1 MRVLFVDDHILFRE
15 GMVSMF
21 KAEPDFE
28 IVGQAGSVREA
39 IDLARMYKPDLILMD
54 FSLPDGSGADASSVI
69 LAEQPGCKIIF
80 LTVYETDEKLFD
92 AIRAGAKG
100 YLLKNTPLNKVLA
113 SIRGLEM
120 GEAAIS
126 STMTMRLMQEF
137 SRIESPATKPD
148 LLDNL
153 SPRELEVLREMATG
167 ASNAE
172 IADCLFLSLNTVKH
186 HVGNILTK
194 LQATNRH
201 SAIKVA
207 RREGIIK

>member
-39 IDLARMYKPDLILMD
+39 VELARRHKPDLILMD
-54 FSLPDGSGADASSVI
+54 FSLPDGSGAEASAAI
-69 LAEQPGCKIIF
+69 LCEQPECKIVF
-80 LTVYETDEKLFD
+80 LTVYEADEKLFA

-100 YLLKNTPLNKVLA
+100 YLLKNTPVSKLLA
-113 SIRGLEM
+113 SLRALEK

-126 STMTMRLMQEF
+126 RTMTMRLMAEF
-137 SRIESPATKPD
+137 SRTDSPVIRSQLFD
-148 LLDNL
+148 QL
-153 SPRELEVLREMATG
+153 SPRELEVLREMASG

-172 IADCLFLSLNTVKH
+172 IGEILFLSLNTVKH
-186 HVGNILTK
+186 HVGSILSK
-194 LQATNRH
+194 LQAESRRT
-201 SAIKVA
+201 AIQIA
-207 RREGIIK
+207 RREGLL